1 MKSFAPFAAPFAAFA
16 AVAILLATPAFA
28 DERGREVEAFMAEYL
43 RLWNAHDAHAITAHV
58 YRFDRPNPMGDLA
71 GLEAEFARL
80 KAQGYDHSTKTSI
93 EGCLIGRDR
102 ALAEFRFSR
111 LKADGTPLPP
121 KDRAGLYFLR
131 RFPDGWRI
139 TQLVGIDAS
148 AKIACTSASS

>member
-1 MKSFAPFAAPFAAFA
+1 MKRLACLAVLALLIAAPARADDRGAEVAAFM
-16 AVAILLATPAFA
+16 
-28 DERGREVEAFMAEYL
+28 DEYL
-43 RLWNAHDAHAITAHV
+43 RLWNAHDARAITERI
-58 YRFDRPNPMGDLA
+58 YRFDRPSPMGDLA

-93 EGCLIGRDR
+93 EACVVGRNL

-121 KDRAGLYFLR
+121 KDRATLYLVR

-139 TQLVGIDAS
+139 TQLIGMDAS
-148 AKIACTSASS
+148 ANIDCKSAAG